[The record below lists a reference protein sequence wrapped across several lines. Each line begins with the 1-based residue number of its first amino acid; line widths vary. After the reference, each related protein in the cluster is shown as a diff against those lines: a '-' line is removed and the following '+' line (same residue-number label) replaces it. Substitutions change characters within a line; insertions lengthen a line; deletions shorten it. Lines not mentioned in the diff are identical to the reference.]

1 MLHPDSFLDLHE
13 DKHQDRLREAETW
26 RLAKAARQQRAR
38 YLDQLLRRLV
48 VAAKQWVKAQ
58 MRHPK
63 PVQPDLADLP
73 K

>member
-48 VAAKQWVKAQ
+48 VAARQRLQA
-58 MRHPK
+58 RARPK